1 MGGRNSTRW
10 TTARRAV
17 RNWFLDLK
25 DHTGC
30 RRAAQLIEADDR
42 TTLINKHCA
51 DQSCELFSLGRHG
64 SPGPVSPSENVY
76 RVLISP
82 VDIDM
87 TAEQIL
93 VTAIS
98 HSETIGMSVLRE
110 SAGDDEFLQIIVE
123 RTKAQGRS
131 YHGVARLNCREIR
144 SMVSTAGD
152 PRREAGD
159 RQYIVVDTD
168 MDGLPFHADIF
179 NTLPREGTGKNPP
192 SNKSVWR
199 KERQR
204 LLAMA
209 NRDVLRADQFRDG
222 SLAG

>member
-1 MGGRNSTRW
+1 MGGRTSTRW
-10 TTARRAV
+10 ATARRAV

-25 DHTGC
+25 DRTGC
-30 RRAAQLIEADDR
+30 RRAAKLEETDR
-42 TTLINKHCA
+42 TTLINKHCV
-51 DQSCELFSLGRHG
+51 DQCCELFSLGRYG
-64 SPGPVSPSENVY
+64 SPGPVSSSENVY
-76 RVLISP
+76 RVLIAP
-82 VDIDM
+82 VDIEM
-87 TAEQIL
+87 TTEQIL

-110 SAGDDEFLQIIVE
+110 NAGNDEFRQIIVE

-152 PRREAGD
+152 PRRQAGD

-168 MDGLPFHADIF
+168 MAGLPLHADIF
-179 NTLPREGTGKNPP
+179 NTLPQESTAKNSL

-204 LLAMA
+204 LLDMA
-209 NRDVLRADQFRDG
+209 NRNVLRAHHFRGG
-222 SLAG
+222 SLVE